1 MFSLFKNSQSD
12 ALAPLVD
19 LARSHHGYDRT
30 VFLSELRRDAPTV
43 AAMVE
48 QLLRLDAAH
57 HAAHHEVPTT
67 APTHGSVSPGI
78 RQDARASV
86 ALTNVSTLSTTGG

>member
-12 ALAPLVD
+12 ALAPLAD
-19 LARSHHGYDRT
+19 LARSRHGYDRT

-48 QLLRLDAAH
+48 QLLLIDAAH
-57 HAAHHEVPTT
+57 HAMPTAST
-67 APTHGSVSPGI
+67 THGSASPGI

-86 ALTNVSTLSTTGG
+86 ALYDASTLSTTGG